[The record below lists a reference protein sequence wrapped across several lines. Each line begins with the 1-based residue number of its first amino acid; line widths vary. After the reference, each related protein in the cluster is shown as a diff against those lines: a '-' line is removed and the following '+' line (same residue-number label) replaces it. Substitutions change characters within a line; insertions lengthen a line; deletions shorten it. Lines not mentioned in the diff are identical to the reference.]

1 MRKYLIASLMLIL
14 TACGGSGSDSNEEPI
29 DNDFVLGYSFAIQF
43 IILTVNERNIE
54 VEKLIDEVDVMNEFF
69 VKEDRSGIFNF
80 YLNSVSY
87 YDDIQNSN
95 CELISVGDLEVN
107 LPDIDYEAMFN
118 ACDDILVRDRNAINI
133 YIYDAY
139 WDGFDNLFGIGFNNA
154 DNPFIMLDYA
164 RLPHI
169 AAAEEHELGHIFG
182 LGHICSTVTSNDIS
196 SNIMSSAIGNCAA
209 AGIATGLRD
218 IGFNRE
224 QLEVIKDT
232 AIRIIANLE

>member
-1 MRKYLIASLMLIL
+1 MLIL
-14 TACGGSGSDSNEEPI
+14 TACGGSSSDSNDSNEEPT
-29 DNDFVLGYSFAIQF
+29 DNDFVLGYSFGIQF
-43 IILTVNERNIE
+43 IILTEHERNIE
-54 VEKLIDEVDVMNEFF
+54 VEKLIDEVNVMNEFF

-95 CELISVGDLEVN
+95 CEFISVGDLAVN
-107 LPDIDYEAMFN
+107 LPDIDYVAMFN
-118 ACDDILVRDRNAINI
+118 ACDDVLVRDKNAINI

-139 WDGFDNLFGIGFNNA
+139 WDGFDNWFGIGFNNA
-154 DNPFIMLDYA
+154 DTPFIMLDYA

-182 LGHICSTVTSNDIS
+182 LGHICSTVTSNDSS
-196 SNIMSSAIGNCAA
+196 SNIMSSAIGSCAA

-218 IGFNRE
+218 VGFSRE
-224 QLEVIKDT
+224 QLEIIKDT

>member
-1 MRKYLIASLMLIL
+1 MSKYLIASLMLIL
-14 TACGGSGSDSNEEPI
+14 TACGGSSSDSNEEPT
-29 DNDFVLGYSFAIQF
+29 DNDFVLGYSFGIQF
-43 IILTVNERNIE
+43 IILTENERNIE
-54 VEKLIDEVDVMNEFF
+54 VEKLIDEVNVMNEFF

-95 CELISVGDLEVN
+95 CEMISVGDLAVN
-107 LPDIDYEAMFN
+107 LPDIDYETMFN
-118 ACDDILVRDRNAINI
+118 ACDDILVRDKNAINI

-139 WDGFDNLFGIGFNNA
+139 WDGFENWFGIGFNNA
-154 DNPFIMLDYA
+154 DIPFIMLDYA

-182 LGHICSTVTSNDIS
+182 LGHICSTVTSNDSS
-196 SNIMSSAIGNCAA
+196 SNIMSSATGNCAA

>member
-1 MRKYLIASLMLIL
+1 MSKYLVASLMLIL
-14 TACGGSGSDSNEEPI
+14 TACGGGSSDSNEEPI
-29 DNDFVLGYSFAIQF
+29 DNDFVLGYSFGIQF

-54 VEKLIDEVDVMNEFF
+54 VERLIDEVNVMNEFF

-80 YLNSVSY
+80 YLKSVSF

-95 CELISVGDLEVN
+95 CELISVADLAVN

-118 ACDDILVRDRNAINI
+118 ACDDILVRDKNAINI

-139 WDGFDNLFGIGFNNA
+139 WDGFENVFGIGFNNA

-169 AAAEEHELGHIFG
+169 AAAEEHELGHVFG
-182 LGHICSTVTSNDIS
+182 LGHICSTVTSNDSS
-196 SNIMSSAIGNCAA
+196 SNIMSSATGNCAA

-218 IGFNRE
+218 IGFSQE

>member
-1 MRKYLIASLMLIL
+1 MSKYPIASLMLML
-14 TACGGSGSDSNEEPI
+14 TACGGSSSDSNEEPI
-29 DNDFVLGYSFAIQF
+29 DNNYILGYSFGIQF
-43 IILTVNERNIE
+43 IILTEHERNIE
-54 VEKLIDEVDVMNEFF
+54 VEKLIDEVNVMNEFF

-87 YDDIQNSN
+87 YDDIQNSD
-95 CELISVGDLEVN
+95 CELISVGDIEVN

-118 ACDDILVRDRNAINI
+118 ACDDVLVRDRNLINV

-139 WDGFDNLFGIGFNNA
+139 WDGFQNNFGIGFNND
-154 DNPFIMLDYA
+154 DNPFIFLDYA

-182 LGHICSTVTSNDIS
+182 LGHICSTVTSNNSS
-196 SNIMSSAIGNCAA
+196 SNIMSSAILNCAS

>member
-1 MRKYLIASLMLIL
+1 MSKYLIASLMLIL
-14 TACGGSGSDSNEEPI
+14 TACDSSISDSNEEPT
-29 DNDFVLGYSFAIQF
+29 DNDFVLGHSFGIQF
-43 IILTVNERNIE
+43 FILTENERNIE
-54 VEKLIDEVDVMNEFF
+54 AEKLIDEVNVMNEFF
-69 VKEDRSGIFNF
+69 VKDDRSRIFNF
-80 YLNSVSY
+80 YLNSISY
-87 YDDIQNSN
+87 YDDIQNLN

-107 LPDIDYEAMFN
+107 LPDIDYEGMFN
-118 ACDDILVRDRNAINI
+118 ACDDVLVRDKSSINI

-139 WDGFDNLFGIGFNNA
+139 WDGFENWFGIGFNNA

-182 LGHICSTVTSNDIS
+182 LGHICSTVTSNDSS
-196 SNIMSSAIGNCAA
+196 SNIMSSAILNCAA